1 MKKKLGSQ
9 SFLKHIK
16 TSKKIFMP
24 GRKTN
29 FRWAIVALLFFAT
42 TVNYFDRFL
51 MGILAPLLEEEI
63 GWTELEYGYIV
74 SSFQIAYAIG
84 TLLAGYVIDRLGTR
98 WGFALAVT
106 LWSIASMLH
115 AAAKSWVSFSMAR
128 IGLGLS
134 EAGNF
139 PAAIKTVAEWFP
151 KKERALATGL
161 FNGGSNVGAI
171 LAPLTIPLIIA
182 SFGSWKWVFIL
193 SGLLGFFWLIF
204 WLIFY
209 KHPRQARFVNQAELD
224 YIEDGEEEELP
235 QKVHWTRL
243 LKHRQTWA
251 VALGKLFADPVWWF
265 YLYWGAKFLN
275 AKFGVDLKGLALPL
289 VSIYVIADLG
299 GIAGGAISSRFM
311 KQGRSANFA
320 RKATMLGSALL
331 VLPVMTVPYYSS
343 MFISVALIALAAA
356 AHCSWSANIFTM
368 VTDLFPKQVVATATG
383 FATTVSTIG
392 GMLMALLVG
401 YVLNESGTAGYN
413 IAFAVAS
420 CGYLIGITIIHLLV
434 PKLKPLTT
442 L

>member
-1 MKKKLGSQ
+1 MK
-9 SFLKHIK
+9 
-16 TSKKIFMP
+16 
-24 GRKTN
+24 KTN
-29 FRWAIVALLFFAT
+29 FRWAIVGLLFFAT
-42 TVNYFDRFL
+42 TVNYFDRFI
-51 MGILAPLLEEEI
+51 MGILAPDLQIEI

-74 SSFQIAYAIG
+74 FSFQIAYAIG

-115 AAAKSWVSFSMAR
+115 SAARSWIGFALAR
-128 IGLGLS
+128 VGLGLS

-161 FNGGSNVGAI
+161 FNGGSNIGAI

-193 SGLLGFFWLIF
+193 SGFLGFFWLIF
-204 WLIFY
+204 WLILY
-209 KHPRQARFVNQAELD
+209 RQPRQAKFVNQEELD
-224 YIEDGEEEELP
+224 YIEDGEEEEEAV
-235 QKVHWTRL
+235 KVHWTKL

-275 AKFGVDLKGLALPL
+275 AKFDVDLKGLALPL

-311 KQGRSANFA
+311 KLGRSANFA

-343 MFISVALIALAAA
+343 IFISVALIALAAA

-383 FATTVSTIG
+383 FATTVSTAG

-401 YVLNESGTAGYN
+401 YVLNESGTEGYN

-420 CGYLIGITIIHLLV
+420 CGYLIGIAVIHLLV
-434 PKLKPLTT
+434 PNLKPITKL
-442 L
+442 